1 MNEQQEKTIEGII
14 ELKKFNQKSILEGF
28 KVTVDEY
35 STLLH
40 YYNIQDKLDKLI
52 NLEAGWNYE
61 N

>member
-1 MNEQQEKTIEGII
+1 MNKQQEKTIEGII

-61 N
+61 D

>member
-1 MNEQQEKTIEGII
+1 MNKQQEKTIEGII

-28 KVTVDEY
+28 EVTVDEY

>member
-1 MNEQQEKTIEGII
+1 MNKHQEKTIEGII

>member
-1 MNEQQEKTIEGII
+1 MNKQQEKTIEGFI

>member
-1 MNEQQEKTIEGII
+1 MNKQQEKTIEGIV

>member
-1 MNEQQEKTIEGII
+1 MNKQQEKTIEGII

-28 KVTVDEY
+28 KVTVDEH

-40 YYNIQDKLDKLI
+40 YYNIQDKLDKNI

>member
-1 MNEQQEKTIEGII
+1 MNKQQEKTIEGII
-14 ELKKFNQKSILEGF
+14 ELKKFNQKSILEEF

>member
-1 MNEQQEKTIEGII
+1 MDKQQEKTIEGII

>member
-1 MNEQQEKTIEGII
+1 MNKQQEKTIEGFI
-14 ELKKFNQKSILEGF
+14 ELKKNKKKSILEGF

>member
-1 MNEQQEKTIEGII
+1 MNKQQDKTIEGII

>member
-1 MNEQQEKTIEGII
+1 MNKQQEKTIEGII

-40 YYNIQDKLDKLI
+40 YYNLQDKLDKLI

>member
-1 MNEQQEKTIEGII
+1 MNKQQEKTIEGII
-14 ELKKFNQKSILEGF
+14 ELKKFNQKSIVEGF

>member
-1 MNEQQEKTIEGII
+1 MNKQQEKTIKGFI

>member
-1 MNEQQEKTIEGII
+1 MNKQQEKTIEGII
-14 ELKKFNQKSILEGF
+14 ELKTFNQKSILEGF

>member
-1 MNEQQEKTIEGII
+1 MNKQQEKTIEGII

-40 YYNIQDKLDKLI
+40 YYNIQDK
-52 NLEAGWNYE
+52 
-61 N
+61 

>member
-1 MNEQQEKTIEGII
+1 MNKQQEKTIEGII

-40 YYNIQDKLDKLI
+40 YYDIQDKLDKLI

>member
-1 MNEQQEKTIEGII
+1 MNKQQEKTIEGII

>member
-1 MNEQQEKTIEGII
+1 MNKQQEKTIEGII

-40 YYNIQDKLDKLI
+40 YYNIQDKLDRLI

>member
-1 MNEQQEKTIEGII
+1 MNKQQEKTIEGII
-14 ELKKFNQKSILEGF
+14 ELKKFNQKSIIEGF